1 MDEPFAGVDAATE
14 QAIVALLQALRT
26 SGKTVFVVHHELQ
39 TVRNYFDFVILLNLR
54 PGCRGPD
61 GHDLY
66 QAESATDLW
75 RPFDDPRRGRRGR
88 AIGQGAAVIT
98 LSNTLLVML
107 GTSLLGA

>member
-54 PGCRGPD
+54 LVAAGPTATTFTKQNLQQTYGGRLTILD
-61 GHDLY
+61 EA
-66 QAESATDLW
+66 AEAVRLGEA
-75 RPFDDPRRGRRGR
+75 PR
-88 AIGQGAAVIT
+88 
-98 LSNTLLVML
+98 
-107 GTSLLGA
+107 